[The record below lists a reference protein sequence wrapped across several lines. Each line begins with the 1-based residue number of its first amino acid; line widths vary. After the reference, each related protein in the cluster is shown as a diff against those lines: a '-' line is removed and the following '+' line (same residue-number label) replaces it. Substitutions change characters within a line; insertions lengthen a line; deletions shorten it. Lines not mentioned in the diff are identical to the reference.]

1 MVVTMACETPCARTT
16 GLAPA
21 ETSAAMP
28 PNAWNMPST
37 VPSRPTIGAI
47 AAMSASQST
56 AMYAR
61 SAMRWPVAAG
71 SYDFWM
77 RSSASLMKPPL
88 RCAIHR

>member
-1 MVVTMACETPCARTT
+1 
-16 GLAPA
+16 
-21 ETSAAMP
+21 MP

-37 VPSRPTIGAI
+37 VPSSPTIGAI

-61 SAMRWPVAAG
+61 SAIRAPAAAG
-71 SYDFWM
+71 SHDLWM
-77 RSSASLMKPPL
+77 RASASLMKPPL